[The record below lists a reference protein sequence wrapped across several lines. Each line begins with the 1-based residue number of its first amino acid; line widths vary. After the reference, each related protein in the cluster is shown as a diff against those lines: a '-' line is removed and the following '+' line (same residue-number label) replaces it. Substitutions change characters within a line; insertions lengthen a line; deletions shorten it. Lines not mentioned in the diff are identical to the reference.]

1 MKEQLM
7 NYKLEL
13 IRVNAKIHLAK
24 QDIVRMK
31 YINAHRR
38 DLENIGN
45 YIQYLKDKIKTLNE
59 NKQMLG
65 LVIDVESNSND

>member
-31 YINAHRR
+31 YINALRR
-38 DLENIGN
+38 DLENIVN
-45 YIQYLKDKIKTLNE
+45 
-59 NKQMLG
+59 
-65 LVIDVESNSND
+65 